1 MFHESLMIRW
11 ENLFWGLQ
19 KPKSTLS
26 ERCLMLYPEHMF
38 MHLWTQLQARIYFI
52 LFVSFFKKCWQ
63 WPNEVFLQ
71 PIGSVDENNQLLFS
85 FSVMSNS
92 LQHRGLHTPGF
103 LVLHCLP
110 KFAQTHVHWVSETS
124 NHLIL
129 CFPLF
134 LLPSVFPSTRVFST
148 ELALCI
154 KCPKYWSFS
163 FSISPSNEYSLEEL
177 VSFRMSWFDL
187 LAVQGTLKS
196 LLQHHSSKAI
206 LWCSAFFMVQLSHP
220 YMATGKTIALT
231 ALGQTT

>member
-110 KFAQTHVHWVSETS
+110 KFAQTHVHWVSETIQPS
-124 NHLIL
+124 H
-129 CFPLF
+129 PLF
-134 LLPSVFPSTRVFST
+134 SPFPPALSLSQHQGLFQWVGSLHQVAKVL
-148 ELALCI
+148 EL
-154 KCPKYWSFS
+154 
-163 FSISPSNEYSLEEL
+163 
-177 VSFRMSWFDL
+177 
-187 LAVQGTLKS
+187 Q
-196 LLQHHSSKAI
+196 LQHQS
-206 LWCSAFFMVQLSHP
+206 F
-220 YMATGKTIALT
+220 
-231 ALGQTT
+231 